1 VSLEPRRRHEPCALC
16 RKQEKIKAKMP
27 PREDAP
33 CALSRVPGARKIQRQ
48 RRRER
53 NKEAMR
59 LEPCAGSKKNTET
72 KKP

>member
-1 VSLEPRRRHEPCALC
+1 
-16 RKQEKIKAKMP
+16 MP